1 MEKNKD
7 KNNFGKDLIKEKDLI
22 EKDLSEK
29 LRANLFFEYIVN
41 KNFLEKIWYGNQE
54 NIENDFEKVEGEEDL
69 ENGFLVWGNY
79 ELEKKFVN
87 FLKRCKE
94 IQLENEEEEDL
105 YKELSEQELEYQ
117 NVNLFDY
124 FDWFTGNE
132 NG

>member
-1 MEKNKD
+1 M
-7 KNNFGKDLIKEKDLI
+7 
-22 EKDLSEK
+22 SEK
-29 LRANLFFEYIVN
+29 LPANIFFEYIVN

-94 IQLENEEEEDL
+94 IQLETEEEEDL
-105 YKELSEQELEYQ
+105 YKKLSEQELEYQ

-124 FDWFTGNE
+124 FDWFIGNE